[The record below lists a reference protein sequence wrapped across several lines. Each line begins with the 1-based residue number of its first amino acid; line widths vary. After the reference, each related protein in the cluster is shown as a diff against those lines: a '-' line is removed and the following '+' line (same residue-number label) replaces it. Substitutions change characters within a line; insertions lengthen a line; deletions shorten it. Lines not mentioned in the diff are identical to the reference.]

1 MSIRSILLAA
11 ALAVSAAA
19 ATRAADNAAIQHQLQ
34 ALHDRAVAAYQK
46 KDVKGVMA
54 YCAPDY
60 ISKGKDGK
68 VRTREQMQALF
79 KIQLG
84 LLKSIEKIS
93 VRVGPVTTKG
103 AEATDILT
111 FDLAGMLADKQGKV
125 HRLVSRST
133 TRETWARVGSSWQLK
148 RSEVLTA
155 DQTIDGKKTSIRV
168 QPPGQRKPDGLQ
180 LPGPRPPGR

>member
-1 MSIRSILLAA
+1 MRIRSILLAA
-11 ALAVSAAA
+11 ALAASAAA
-19 ATRAADNAAIQHQLQ
+19 TTSRAADNAAIQQQLQ
-34 ALHDRAVAAYQK
+34 ALHDRAVVAYRK

-60 ISKGKDGK
+60 TSKGKDGK

-79 KIQLG
+79 KVQMG

-103 AEATDILT
+103 AEATDVLT
-111 FDLAGMLADKQGKV
+111 FDLAGTLVDKQGKA
-125 HRLVSRST
+125 HRLASRST
-133 TRETWARVGSSWQLK
+133 NRETWFRAGSSWQLK

-155 DQTIDGKKTSIRV
+155 EQTIDGKKAPIRV
-168 QPPGQRKPDGLQ
+168 QPPGQRKPDGL
-180 LPGPRPPGR
+180 LPSPRPPGR